1 MIGCA
6 EAIALFTRSQLGI
19 ASVLRENA
27 GTVLPVPGSGPRCAQ
42 LRPEQAACG
51 RRAGKEDCRWTF
63 YRYCGRDRGRRTGVP
78 AGQLAAVLCSSSSSS
93 TTDWCPV
100 LAKTTVVHE
109 C

>member
-6 EAIALFTRSQLGI
+6 QTIALFSRSELLI
-19 ASVLRENA
+19 TSVIWENA
-27 GTVLPVPGSGPRCAQ
+27 GAVLPVTGSGPRCAQ

-51 RRAGKEDCRWTF
+51 CGAGKEDCRWTF
-63 YRYCGRDRGRRTGVP
+63 YCYCGRYRGRRTGVP

-93 TTDWCPV
+93 TTDWCLV
-100 LAKTTVVHE
+100 SANTTVMHE